1 MRALVQPIKK
11 ADASNGAATIANVR
25 SEVMAPDDTAASA
38 GKVRSPRMRRILW
51 LGVLALLAPLP
62 PRAARAA
69 EARPVDK
76 QITIDVD
83 VVSVGLTFAHRLG
96 QGRVLLGGGGG
107 LGVSPYLGATFATGD
122 HYDPRLSYTPVLELA
137 HAQFFTRFELAS
149 WLRADTGVRV
159 GLFVH
164 GNEDLGGGLSYQ
176 VFVAPALVWRW
187 LSLGPRIS
195 AGVLTE
201 SGGPTEGVLVI
212 DYAMLRFVIGW

>member
-1 MRALVQPIKK
+1 
-11 ADASNGAATIANVR
+11 
-25 SEVMAPDDTAASA
+25 
-38 GKVRSPRMRRILW
+38 MRRILW
-51 LGVLALLAPLP
+51 LGVLALLALLP
-62 PRAARAA
+62 ARAARAG
-69 EARPVDK
+69 EAPPVGK

-83 VVSVGLTFAHRLG
+83 VVSVGVTFAHRLG

-159 GLFVH
+159 GAFVH

-176 VFVAPALVWRW
+176 V
-187 LSLGPRIS
+187 SLGPRIS
-195 AGVLTE
+195 VGVLTE
-201 SGGPTEGVLVI
+201 GDGPTEGVLVI